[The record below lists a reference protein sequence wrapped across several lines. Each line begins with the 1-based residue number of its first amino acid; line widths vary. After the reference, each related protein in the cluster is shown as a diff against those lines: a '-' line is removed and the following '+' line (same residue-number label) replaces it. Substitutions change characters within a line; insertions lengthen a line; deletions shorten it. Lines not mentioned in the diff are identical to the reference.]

1 MVQGQYSLVEPD
13 GSLRKVTYTA
23 DPIHGFQ
30 AKVEFIPP
38 PGAATEAAD
47 GGGGGS
53 SPVEEIPTS
62 PPDYQTQ
69 QNDYVAPLSTPE
81 DYNGGVNFDYPS
93 SQSFEEQPA
102 AEYNAFNQE
111 ADYSNKDFPIPS
123 APEFEEISNMFSSGL
138 TDYNKVA
145 DFKTKTEPF
154 ENLADD
160 SFFEKLP
167 PFPPLPELHI
177 NDFSN
182 SEYEES
188 DGENS
193 F

>member
-38 PGAATEAAD
+38 PGAEN
-47 GGGGGS
+47 GGGS

-62 PPDYQTQ
+62 TADYQNQ
-69 QNDYVAPLSTPE
+69 QNDYGAPLSTPNAE
-81 DYNGGVNFDYPS
+81 DNGDGNFDYPS

-102 AEYNAFNQE
+102 EYNGFNQE
-111 ADYSNKDFPIPS
+111 TDDSNKEFPIPS

-167 PFPPLPELHI
+167 PFPPLPEVHI

-188 DGENS
+188 DGEN
-193 F
+193 

>member
-1 MVQGQYSLVEPD
+1 MVHGQYSLVEPD

-23 DPIHGFQ
+23 DPVHGFQ

-38 PGAATEAAD
+38 PGAATDAGD
-47 GGGGGS
+47 GGGG

-62 PPDYQTQ
+62 PPDYQNQ
-69 QNDYVAPLSTPE
+69 QNDYVAPLTAPE
-81 DYNGGVNFDYPS
+81 DYNGGGNFDYPN
-93 SQSFEEQPA
+93 SQNFEEQPA
-102 AEYNAFNQE
+102 AEYNGFSQ
-111 ADYSNKDFPIPS
+111 DTDDSNKDFPMPS
-123 APEFEEISNMFSSGL
+123 APDIEEISNMFSSG
-138 TDYNKVA
+138 YNKVA
-145 DFKTKTEPF
+145 DFKTNAEPF

-182 SEYEES
+182 AEYEEA
-188 DGENS
+188 DGEN
-193 F
+193 